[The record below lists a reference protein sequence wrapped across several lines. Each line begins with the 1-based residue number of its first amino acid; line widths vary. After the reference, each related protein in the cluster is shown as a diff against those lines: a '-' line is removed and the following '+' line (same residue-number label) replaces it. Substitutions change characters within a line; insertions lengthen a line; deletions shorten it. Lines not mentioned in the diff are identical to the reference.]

1 MGVLNDL
8 KARGVQDIYLCC
20 VDGLKGFVVAI
31 EAVYPHSQVQRCIV
45 HQMRASCKYVSY
57 KHIKAFAADLKR
69 IYRAANAEQALEGLM
84 QVKEAWAE
92 QYPSAVKSW
101 EDNWEHLVTFYAY
114 PQELRRII
122 YTTNA
127 IEGLHRQF
135 RKVTKTKAVFPHD
148 DSLRKMLYLASL
160 NIQKKWTQ
168 RHRDWDMVLHQLSIL
183 FADRVIS

>member
-1 MGVLNDL
+1 
-8 KARGVQDIYLCC
+8 
-20 VDGLKGFVVAI
+20 
-31 EAVYPHSQVQRCIV
+31 
-45 HQMRASCKYVSY
+45 
-57 KHIKAFAADLKR
+57 
-69 IYRAANAEQALEGLM
+69 M

-122 YTTNA
+122 STTNA

-160 NIQKKWTQ
+160 NIQKNGRSVITTGIWGG
-168 RHRDWDMVLHQLSIL
+168 DSIME
-183 FADRVIS
+183 VGSIPNCV